1 MNSTNTPF
9 SPIYVHSLG
18 ETGSYLLGIV
28 LNPHSSAS
36 ELSLI
41 VLAFAVFWF
50 VTFYIIKSLIR
61 PFVHNKPWLRAAVE
75 RDYERS
81 AKKVFQ
87 DLQINMTKEEA
98 IAWSMNDWPR
108 MQCVYLQHLA
118 GSLFCFPS
126 LLGIGDPS
134 IQCGLAM
141 CGILSEIGW
150 EMQDLAEM
158 IFVRTFFKDGKH
170 IWPNSIL
177 IVMLMHHSLS
187 SVLGVPMVLYYRTS
201 KTLHW
206 LTFDLQVAGAIAL
219 MVGEYTKLLDISK
232 PSGLRQFKWLN
243 GLALVIMVWTRVI
256 DWSYLCT
263 NLFITWNNDQAYGF
277 LCVGGAMSVFFSLFS
292 YFACV
297 KPYYKKF
304 LKFLYVSAEYESLP
318 ADVKPEVRRASVIK
332 LDEAVAE
339 LVADDEMERLAEIV
353 ESTFVQR
360 RPSRRQSVPVQSRKR
375 QSLVMHRMHS
385 YQHSS
390 LVDKKDL

>member
-1 MNSTNTPF
+1 MD
-9 SPIYVHSLG
+9 
-18 ETGSYLLGIV
+18 IV
-28 LNPHSSAS
+28 LNQHSSAS

-50 VTFYIIKSLIR
+50 VTFYIVKSIIR
-61 PFVHNKPWLRAAVE
+61 PFVNNQPWLRAAME

-81 AKKVFQ
+81 AKKMLI
-87 DLQINMTKEEA
+87 DLQITMTKEEA
-98 IAWSMNDWPR
+98 LAWSMNDWPR
-108 MQCVYLQHLA
+108 MQCIYLQHLA
-118 GSLFCFPS
+118 GSLFCLPS

-150 EMQDLAEM
+150 EAQDLAEM
-158 IFVRTFFKDGKH
+158 IVVRTFFKDGKR
-170 IWPNSIL
+170 IWPNSIF
-177 IVMLMHHSLS
+177 IVMLLHHSLS
-187 SVLGVPMVLYYRTS
+187 SVLGVPMILYYRTN

-206 LTFDLQVAGAIAL
+206 LTFDLQFAGAIAL

-232 PSGLRQFKWLN
+232 PQGLRQFKWLN

-256 DWSYLCT
+256 DWSYLCS
-263 NLFITWNNDQAYGF
+263 NLFITWYNDQAYGF
-277 LCVGGAMSVFFSLFS
+277 LCVGGAMSGLFSLFS
-292 YFACV
+292 YFVCL

-304 LKFLYVSAEYESLP
+304 IKFLYVSAEYESLP
-318 ADVKPEVRRASVIK
+318 ADAKPEARRASVIK
-332 LDEAVAE
+332 LDAAVAE
-339 LVADDEMERLAEIV
+339 LVADDEMERFAEIV
-353 ESTFVQR
+353 ECTFVKS
-360 RPSRRQSVPVQSRKR
+360 RPSRRQSLPVQSRKR